1 MKEVSNNVIEFKK
14 NVTRAKRTDKVI
26 RVFFVEL
33 GETKNVSRIV
43 FEKSYHQKLII
54 VNKLI

>member
-1 MKEVSNNVIEFKK
+1 MKEVNNNMIEK
-14 NVTRAKRTDKVI
+14 TSI

-33 GETKNVSRIV
+33 GEAKNVSRIV
-43 FEKSYHQKLII
+43 FEKSYHQKLVI